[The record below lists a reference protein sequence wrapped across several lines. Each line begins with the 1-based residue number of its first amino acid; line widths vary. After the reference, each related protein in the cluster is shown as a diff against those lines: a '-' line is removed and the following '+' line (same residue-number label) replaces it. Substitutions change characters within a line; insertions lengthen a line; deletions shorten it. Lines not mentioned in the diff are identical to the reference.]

1 MEKTIK
7 LFIKEAPIWQIFTSI
22 FLLIGIILFFGLTT
36 LNLFFTSNITTL
48 SILKLSVSFGL
59 FFGVT
64 SVIASTIK
72 RKSCEFWSAAEI
84 LECKI
89 EVAKD
94 KKSIDSLFKNDFQ
107 DLRKLCQG
115 SPHNEEII
123 KLYTIM
129 KTKYIYV
136 K

>member
-22 FLLIGIILFFGLTT
+22 FLIISIILFLGLSF
-36 LNLFFTSNITTL
+36 LNLFFTLGFLTF
-48 SILKLSVSFGL
+48 SIIKISISFGL
-59 FFGVT
+59 FFGT
-64 SVIASTIK
+64 ASVISSTIK
-72 RKSCEFWSAAEI
+72 RKSCEFWSAAET

-107 DLRKLCQG
+107 DLRKMCQG
-115 SPHNEEII
+115 SPHNEEIV
-123 KLYTIM
+123 KLYSIM
-129 KTKYIYV
+129 KTKYKYV